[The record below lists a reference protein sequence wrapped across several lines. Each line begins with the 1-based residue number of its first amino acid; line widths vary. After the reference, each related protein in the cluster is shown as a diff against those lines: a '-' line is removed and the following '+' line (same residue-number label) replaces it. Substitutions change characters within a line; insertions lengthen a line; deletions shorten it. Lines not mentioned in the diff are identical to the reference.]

1 MSFGDLRH
9 MMEPLSD
16 GFGVQAGYGERPSLT
31 PTPRFQPKEAYTPTA
46 EYAVGT
52 LGACTIGGVLVKIG
66 QSEWFGDLVKGLLD
80 KIPGILPF

>member
-1 MSFGDLRH
+1 MKKLLNRAEAGMS
-9 MMEPLSD
+9 
-16 GFGVQAGYGERPSLT
+16 
-31 PTPRFQPKEAYTPTA
+31 TA

-66 QSEWFGDLVKGLLD
+66 QSEWFGDLVKGMFE